1 MAVNSNLE
9 KIFFNWILKNPEFFK
24 LVPGNYFDNTDIKF
38 IYDCIRNEF
47 LASTDKVV
55 PKPKE
60 ILNLVK
66 IYDKNESITNDF
78 IKALLKIDWNEFRN
92 EFVEPRFKSWV
103 LSNSSINGLI
113 NSFELINNI
122 DKTDYNKVQEI
133 VSSIRTEMDSSI
145 NIQLDKGNIGL
156 DFDDPQSHD
165 QEAEVNK
172 ITSGYPCFDGI
183 TDGGFD
189 RKTLSVLMGGPGSGK
204 CTLGSTIIKIR
215 NKYTGDI
222 MELDMEFFYSITKK
236 KAGQPNKTC

>member
-1 MAVNSNLE
+1 MAINSNLE

-24 LVPGNYFDNTDIKF
+24 LVPGHYFDNTDIKF
-38 IYDCIRNEF
+38 VYDCIRNEY
-47 LASTDKVV
+47 LASMDKIV
-55 PKPKE
+55 PKSKE

-66 IYDKNESITNDF
+66 IYDTTDNITNDF
-78 IKALLKIDWNEFRN
+78 IKALLKINWDEYRN

-122 DKTDYNKVQEI
+122 DKTDYGKVQEV

-156 DFDDPQSHD
+156 DFDDPESHD
-165 QEAEVNK
+165 QDAEFTKV
-172 ITSGYPCFDGI
+172 TSGYSCFDGI

-189 RKTLSVLMGGPGSGK
+189 RKTLNVLMGGPGSGK
-204 CTLGSTIIKIR
+204 CSFGTTKIKVR
-215 NKYTGDI
+215 NKTTNQI
-222 MELDMEFFYSITKK
+222 FEVTMEEFFTMTGGAK
-236 KAGQPNKTC
+236 